1 MVALE
6 LFTSHLRGQEH
17 TETAAAA
24 ASVANLDAAA
34 MRQNDRPAD
43 GQPEPVPGH
52 LRVPGAL
59 VSVARLEDA
68 LAVLGGDAGTLV
80 LYRQLQFAV
89 MRDPSRNAD
98 WGAWRRIFDPVLDQV
113 GEHALY
119 LTRIH
124 AN

>member
-1 MVALE
+1 VVAIE
-6 LFTSHLRGQEH
+6 LFTSHLCGQEH

-34 MRQNDRPAD
+34 MPHDDGLTD

-52 LRVPGAL
+52 VRLLGAL
-59 VSVARLEDA
+59 VAVARLEDA

-89 MRDPSRNAD
+89 IRDPSRNAD